1 MAEGCWTHNRDQ
13 VRLCEVK
20 HVMSLQLCWCEPGC
34 LTLWFHDHRVNGWV
48 SPAGTCR
55 PTGDWCSWPKCR
67 VAQSIFSQSW
77 KSKVHQYINWLLQ
90 VQLSAKSRSVFKDEG
105 LPDETKP
112 SKVARAF
119 WQSTCLAVRK
129 VGGTV
134 PGCGQCILIAVVF
147 CTYAWR
153 TSL

>member
-1 MAEGCWTHNRDQ
+1 MVECHQLVLAGPPETDAPDLSPEH
-13 VRLCEVK
+13 
-20 HVMSLQLCWCEPGC
+20 LQPEL
-34 LTLWFHDHRVNGWV
+34 
-48 SPAGTCR
+48 
-55 PTGDWCSWPKCR
+55 
-67 VAQSIFSQSW
+67 

-153 TSL
+153 TSLQLIERMPWLKKPHQKYLLHIFPFSKGS